1 MQGDKS
7 VAEQS
12 ASLRMELLTLPPLPQ
27 EAVIILTLVQDFFA
41 RTHSGPLLWCL
52 MGFHSWITG
61 TLREG
66 AHIAKTQRNDSE
78 FRLAI

>member
-1 MQGDKS
+1 MQEDKS

-12 ASLRMELLTLPPLPQ
+12 ASLRMELLTLPPPLG
-27 EAVIILTLVQDFFA
+27 AVIILTLVQDFFA

-66 AHIAKTQRNDSE
+66 APIAKTQRK
-78 FRLAI
+78 